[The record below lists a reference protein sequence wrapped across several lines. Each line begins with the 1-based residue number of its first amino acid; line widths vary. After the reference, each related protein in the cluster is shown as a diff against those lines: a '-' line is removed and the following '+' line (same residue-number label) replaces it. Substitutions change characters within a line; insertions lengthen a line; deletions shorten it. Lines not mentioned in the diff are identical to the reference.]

1 MAAGETVGDRE
12 RERGVVLVPIDFED
26 ASRWT
31 PGNGGISAGDRLGT
45 TWTSTWYAWSRTT
58 SALRHGASSCAR
70 SSALR
75 EVEEAARRA
84 LNELADA
91 HGGLRSI
98 LMEGDPASA
107 ILAEAER
114 LRPRMVV
121 MGTHGRAGLERVVLG
136 SVAEKVVRR
145 CVVPVTVVRANRS
158 SLTQAPAA

>member
-1 MAAGETVGDRE
+1 MAAGETLGD

-26 ASRWT
+26 ASRRALDLAKELAPCLSAEVVLLHAYQVLVQVV
-31 PGNGGISAGDRLGT
+31 PGLSPAEIPPLPGIHL
-45 TWTSTWYAWSRTT
+45 
-58 SALRHGASSCAR
+58 
-70 SSALR
+70 
-75 EVEEAARRA
+75 EVEEAARGA

-145 CVVPVTVVRANRS
+145 CVVPVTVVRAR
-158 SLTQAPAA
+158 

>member
-26 ASRWT
+26 ASRRALDLAKGIAPCLGAEVVLLHAYQVLVQVVPSLSPAEIPPL
-31 PGNGGISAGDRLGT
+31 PGVHL
-45 TWTSTWYAWSRTT
+45 
-58 SALRHGASSCAR
+58 
-70 SSALR
+70 

-145 CVVPVTVVRANRS
+145 CVVPVTVVRA
-158 SLTQAPAA
+158 Q